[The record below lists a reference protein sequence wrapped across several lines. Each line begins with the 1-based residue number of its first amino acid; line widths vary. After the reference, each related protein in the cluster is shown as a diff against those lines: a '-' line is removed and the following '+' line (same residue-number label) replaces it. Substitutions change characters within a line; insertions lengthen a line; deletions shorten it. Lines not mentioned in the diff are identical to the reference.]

1 MFDYKTN
8 IKKSY
13 FLYYRDFKIELRE
26 DPSSIFSSDIIIEN
40 TNGPVDYD
48 LSRIYTGK
56 LEGKFQFILISQSF
70 LNLTIRSTK

>member
-8 IKKSY
+8 IKKNL
-13 FLYYRDFKIELRE
+13 FFYYRDFKIELRE

-56 LEGKFQFILISQSF
+56 LEGKFTIYINISR
-70 LNLTIRSTK
+70 RS